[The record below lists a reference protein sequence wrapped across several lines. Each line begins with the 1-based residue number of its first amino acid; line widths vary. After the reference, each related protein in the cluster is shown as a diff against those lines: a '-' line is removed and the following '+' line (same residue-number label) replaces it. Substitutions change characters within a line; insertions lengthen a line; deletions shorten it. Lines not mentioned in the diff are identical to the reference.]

1 MELLKRT
8 TKASYKDLRDRDL
21 VRYFRRKADEA
32 AFNELMNRHQA
43 KIYSYIY
50 SMINNPETANDI
62 FQEVFTKV
70 VTKMDD
76 TYNEQGKWI
85 AWVMRIA
92 HNATIDHIRKQ
103 KRYIDVN
110 SWYDEDDSRS
120 DYFDRMTDESW
131 VDADEQLVESETKS
145 SLMAHIAKLPE
156 EQRTVVLLRHYYE
169 MPFKEIAELTN
180 VSINTALGRMRYALI
195 NLRKHFE
202 EEDNMS
208 SNMQINDEDCIRYLM
223 REMDPSEEI
232 EFEREMMSNENLLI
246 EVESLRSTYNKV
258 KKLPLKQ
265 TPQDLLSKV
274 KEQAVMDQRKKL
286 RSSYFMIGWLG

>member
-8 TKASYKDLRDRDL
+8 TKPSYKDLRDRDL

-110 SWYDEDDSRS
+110 SWYDDDDSRS
-120 DYFDRMTDESW
+120 DYFDRMMDESW
-131 VDADEQLVESETKS
+131 VDADEQLVEGEMKS

-169 MPFKEIAELTN
+169 MPFKEIAELTD

-202 EEDNMS
+202 EER
-208 SNMQINDEDCIRYLM
+208 QH
-223 REMDPSEEI
+223 
-232 EFEREMMSNENLLI
+232 EFKHA
-246 EVESLRSTYNKV
+246 NK
-258 KKLPLKQ
+258 
-265 TPQDLLSKV
+265 
-274 KEQAVMDQRKKL
+274 R
-286 RSSYFMIGWLG
+286 

>member
-8 TKASYKDLRDRDL
+8 TKTSYKDLRDRDL

-50 SMINNPETANDI
+50 SMVNNPETANDI
-62 FQEVFTKV
+62 FQETFTKV

-110 SWYDEDDSRS
+110 SWYDDDDSRS
-120 DYFDRMTDESW
+120 DYFDRMADESW
-131 VDADEQLVESETKS
+131 VDADEQLVEGETKS

-180 VSINTALGRMRYALI
+180 VSINTALGRMRYSLI

-202 EEDNMS
+202 EER
-208 SNMQINDEDCIRYLM
+208 QH
-223 REMDPSEEI
+223 
-232 EFEREMMSNENLLI
+232 EFKHA
-246 EVESLRSTYNKV
+246 NK
-258 KKLPLKQ
+258 
-265 TPQDLLSKV
+265 
-274 KEQAVMDQRKKL
+274 R
-286 RSSYFMIGWLG
+286 